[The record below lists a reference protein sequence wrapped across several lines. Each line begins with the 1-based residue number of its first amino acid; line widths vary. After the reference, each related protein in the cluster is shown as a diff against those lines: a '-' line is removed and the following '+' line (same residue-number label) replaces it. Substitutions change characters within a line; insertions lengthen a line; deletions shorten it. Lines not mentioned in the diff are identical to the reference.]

1 MSAIKN
7 VIFDIGDVLVSFR
20 WRALME
26 DLGLPADLQETFRE
40 KVFMSPWW
48 SELDHGL
55 REESEIL
62 EKLRED
68 NREHLEEFDLVW
80 AHRDK
85 LVDPYPYAVPWIERL
100 HKQGLKVYL
109 LSNYPRDIFTL
120 HAENGSFPFLNQ
132 VDGKV
137 VSGFVRKIKPNADI
151 YEHLMAAYGLRAQE
165 CVFLDDR
172 EENVNAARALGMQGI
187 VVESYEQASARLD
200 ALTGAQ
206 NPADC
211 PQA

>member
-1 MSAIKN
+1 MGRIKN

-26 DLGLPADLQETFRE
+26 DLGLPVDLQETFRK

-55 REESEIL
+55 REEAEIL

-68 NREHLEEFDLVW
+68 NREHLAAFDLVW

-85 LVDPYPYAVPWIERL
+85 LVDPYPYSVAWIERL
-100 HKQGLKVYL
+100 HGQGLRVYL
-109 LSNYPRDIFTL
+109 LSNYPKDIFTL
-120 HAENGSFPFLNQ
+120 HAQNGSFPFLDK

-151 YEHLMAAYGLRAQE
+151 YEHLMAEYGLLAKE

-172 EENVNAARALGMQGI
+172 EENVEAARALGMQGI
-187 VVESYEQASARLD
+187 VVKSYEQASAELD
-200 ALTGAQ
+200 ALISAERCG
-206 NPADC
+206 
-211 PQA
+211 